1 MDNNVDM
8 NHLLTLENR
17 EHLTLTGISD
27 VDSFNEEE
35 IILHTQDQGVLV
47 VKGGGLHINKLNV
60 DSGDVNITGEI
71 NSMEYLAVSLKSK
84 GSGFFGKMFK

>member
-35 IILHTQDQGVLV
+35 IIA
-47 VKGGGLHINKLNV
+47 I
-60 DSGDVNITGEI
+60 SPCGEP
-71 NSMEYLAVSLKSK
+71 YD
-84 GSGFFGKMFK
+84 

>member
-35 IILHTQDQGVLV
+35 IIAISPCGELTI
-47 VKGGGLHINKLNV
+47 KGEL
-60 DSGDVNITGEI
+60 
-71 NSMEYLAVSLKSK
+71 
-84 GSGFFGKMFK
+84 

>member
-35 IILHTQDQGVLV
+35 IIA
-47 VKGGGLHINKLNV
+47 I
-60 DSGDVNITGEI
+60 SPCGELTI
-71 NSMEYLAVSLKSK
+71 RANFCILRSLIWRRELSASAERLLRFFTAKS
-84 GSGFFGKMFK
+84 FPPPHF

>member
-35 IILHTQDQGVLV
+35 I
-47 VKGGGLHINKLNV
+47 N
-60 DSGDVNITGEI
+60 EI
-71 NSMEYLAVSLKSK
+71 GRAHV
-84 GSGFFGKMFK
+84 

>member
-35 IILHTQDQGVLV
+35 I
-47 VKGGGLHINKLNV
+47 NV
-60 DSGDVNITGEI
+60 FH
-71 NSMEYLAVSLKSK
+71 LAVSLRLRVNFCILRSLIWRREL
-84 GSGFFGKMFK
+84 